1 LYRIFPI
8 RATSYDFK
16 ARGKL
21 NEKCLRMNLKRERLF
36 RREMP
41 RRELRLSYVI
51 GKKQEERFLSKY
63 LILLAHLSGFEPET
77 F

>member
-1 LYRIFPI
+1 
-8 RATSYDFK
+8 
-16 ARGKL
+16 
-21 NEKCLRMNLKRERLF
+21 MNLKRERLF